1 MKLNQDE
8 QLKAEALARDIDSQL
23 SLTEQCRPYA
33 AQQYRPQ
40 ARSFSV
46 LHLDDVSGI
55 PFLKDILGVDLYQL
69 RSRVRASTGDL
80 FVATCPAI
88 HDYERY
94 NQERLQLGRPEFVH
108 APAVGLAVEVS
119 AACRERQV
127 MSSLVET
134 ARQKGGMVFHPYMG
148 IEAVWDLAAQVAE
161 LADVPTAV
169 LAPPPPVT
177 WYANDKCQMT
187 RLVSNMLGAE
197 WVVDGIIAANAGELA
212 RGLGQLAQK
221 HSKVAL
227 KMARCASAM
236 GNRVFDSSQLPTSE
250 QELTQ
255 LTRAFLA
262 DKEWVEGEEVQA
274 VAWEHSSA
282 SPSTQL
288 WIPPAGEGKI
298 RLDGVFEQLL
308 EGQEQVFLGSVP
320 SGLSEELNQSMA
332 HVSLMIGAV
341 YQALGYVGRCSFDF
355 IVTGS
360 GLRFTECN
368 GRWGGTSTPM
378 HLMDRLFPTGR
389 PAYRARDFVADN
401 LVGKPF
407 QVLADALGDRL
418 YDARTGHGNFIL
430 YNMGCLKDYG
440 KFDVIS
446 VGSDVDEASR
456 ILEEELP
463 LLVEAV

>member
-1 MKLNQDE
+1 M
-8 QLKAEALARDIDSQL
+8 
-23 SLTEQCRPYA
+23 
-33 AQQYRPQ
+33 
-40 ARSFSV
+40 
-46 LHLDDVSGI
+46 
-55 PFLKDILGVDLYQL
+55 
-69 RSRVRASTGDL
+69 
-80 FVATCPAI
+80 
-88 HDYERY
+88 
-94 NQERLQLGRPEFVH
+94 
-108 APAVGLAVEVS
+108 
-119 AACRERQV
+119 
-127 MSSLVET
+127 
-134 ARQKGGMVFHPYMG
+134 
-148 IEAVWDLAAQVAE
+148 
-161 LADVPTAV
+161 
-169 LAPPPPVT
+169 
-177 WYANDKCQMT
+177 
-187 RLVSNMLGAE
+187 
-197 WVVDGIIAANAGELA
+197 DG
-212 RGLGQLAQK
+212 
-221 HSKVAL
+221 
-227 KMARCASAM
+227 
-236 GNRVFDSSQLPTSE
+236 RVFESSQLPVSE

-262 DKEWVEGEEVQA
+262 DKEWVEGEDVQA

-418 YDARTGHGNFIL
+418 YDASSTSEPTEITSNF
-430 YNMGCLKDYG
+430 
-440 KFDVIS
+440 
-446 VGSDVDEASR
+446 
-456 ILEEELP
+456 P
-463 LLVEAV
+463 